1 MPNDSDDQ
9 DIQDVI
15 AEEKSR
21 GAKRSAVDTT
31 ARKKQLRL
39 ERDALRAIR
48 SGDLHAYVRMLHEA
62 GMKDGSPEYANALKV
77 FHSFHGRR

>member
-1 MPNDSDDQ
+1 MPADSEDQ
-9 DIQDVI
+9 DLNDVM

-21 GAKRSAVDTT
+21 GTRRRAIDT
-31 ARKKQLRL
+31 AERKKQLQL
-39 ERDALRAIR
+39 ERDALRAIK

-62 GMKDGSPEYANALKV
+62 GMKDGSPEYANALKI

>member
-1 MPNDSDDQ
+1 MAADSEEQ
-9 DIQDVI
+9 DIDDVI

-21 GAKRSAVDTT
+21 GSRRRAIDT
-31 ARKKQLRL
+31 AEPKKQLRL
-39 ERDALRAIR
+39 ERDALRAIK

-62 GMKDGSPEYANALKV
+62 GMKDGSPEYANALKI

>member
-1 MPNDSDDQ
+1 MPAESEDQ
-9 DIQDVI
+9 DLQDVI

-21 GAKRSAVDTT
+21 GTRRRPVDT
-31 ARKKQLRL
+31 AEKKKQQRLRN
-39 ERDALRAIR
+39 DALRALK
-48 SGDLHAYVRMLHEA
+48 SGDLHAYVRMLHES

>member
-1 MPNDSDDQ
+1 MAADSEEQ
-9 DIQDVI
+9 DIDDVI

-21 GAKRSAVDTT
+21 GSRRRAIDT
-31 ARKKQLRL
+31 AERKKQLRL
-39 ERDALRAIR
+39 ERDALRAIK

-62 GMKDGSPEYANALKV
+62 GMKDGSPEYANALKI

>member
-1 MPNDSDDQ
+1 VPNDSDDR
-9 DIQDVI
+9 DLQDVM

-21 GAKRSAVDTT
+21 GTRRRTVDT
-31 ARKKQLRL
+31 AERKKQLRL

-62 GMKDGSPEYANALKV
+62 GMKDGSPEYANALKI
-77 FHSFHGRR
+77 FHSFRDQR